1 MGTLSQQMHG
11 REDASADI
19 ARVIMILVQGEE
31 TRVST
36 TVEPASPR
44 ATLAQVAER
53 AGVSLKTAS
62 RALGGEAYVSEDT
75 RSRVLAAAAQ
85 LDYQRNAAASLLASG
100 RLADSIGLV
109 TGDFTNP
116 FYSALAQAIEDEI
129 RPRGIHL
136 SVANSRESP
145 DEERRVTRDFADRQT
160 KALIVVSA
168 LPDHSEYAQLQARGV
183 PIVFIDR
190 PAENLAAD
198 SVVFD
203 NRAGGR
209 LAARHLREAGH
220 SRIAF
225 IGDFAWLPTYR
236 ERMAGMA
243 DVLDGDAPVWRELV
257 RSDVH
262 DVASAR
268 SATAELL
275 ALDEP
280 PTAIVAGNNRIL
292 LGAIEE
298 IGTAHGGPAVIGFDD
313 AEWARML
320 GITVVSGD
328 VEALGRQAAALAVR
342 LLADR
347 RHAPEQIVLPMT
359 LTVRESSARH
369 G

>member
-1 MGTLSQQMHG
+1 MSRT
-11 REDASADI
+11 AD
-19 ARVIMILVQGEE
+19 
-31 TRVST
+31 
-36 TVEPASPR
+36 PASPR

-62 RALGGEAYVSEDT
+62 RALGGEDYVSQDT
-75 RSRVLAAAAQ
+75 LSRVLAAAAQ

-100 RLADSIGLV
+100 RLADSIGLIM
-109 TGDFTNP
+109 GDFTNP
-116 FYSALAQAIEDEI
+116 FYSALAQAIEDEV

-136 SVANSRESP
+136 SVANSRESA
-145 DEERRVTRDFADRQT
+145 DEERRVARDFADRQT

-168 LPDHSEYAQLQARGV
+168 LHDHAEYAQLQARGV
-183 PIVFIDR
+183 PIVFVDR

-209 LAARHLREAGH
+209 LAARHLHDAGH

-225 IGDFAWLPTYR
+225 IGDFAWLPTSR

-243 DVLDGDAPVWRELV
+243 DVLDGDAPVWRELL
-257 RSDVH
+257 RTDVH

-268 SATAELL
+268 AATAGLL

-292 LGAIEE
+292 LGAREQ
-298 IGTAHGGPAVIGFDD
+298 IGEAADAPALVGFDD
-313 AEWARML
+313 AEWARLL
-320 GITVVSGD
+320 GITVVTGD
-328 VEALGRQAAALAVR
+328 VEALGRRAAALAVR

-347 RHAPEQIVLPMT
+347 RHSSEQVVLPMT
-359 LTVRESSARH
+359 VTVRASSTRH
-369 G
+369 S

>member
-1 MGTLSQQMHG
+1 MNA
-11 REDASADI
+11 EDAPPVA
-19 ARVIMILVQGEE
+19 
-31 TRVST
+31 
-36 TVEPASPR
+36 R
-44 ATLAQVAER
+44 ATLAQVAAR

-62 RALGGEAYVSEDT
+62 RALGGESYVSAET
-75 RSRVLAAAAQ
+75 RERVMAAAAD

-129 RPRGIHL
+129 RPHGIHL
-136 SVANSRESP
+136 SVANSRESA
-145 DEERRVTRDFADRQT
+145 DQEWRLSQDLADRQT

-168 LPDHSEYAQLQARGV
+168 MPDHSDYAQLQARGIPV
-183 PIVFIDR
+183 VFVDR

-209 LAARHLREAGH
+209 IAAQHLREAGH

-225 IGDFAWLPTYR
+225 IGDYSWLPTYR
-236 ERMAGMA
+236 QRLAGMG
-243 DVLDGDAPVWRELV
+243 DVLDDSGASAWRALLRTDA
-257 RSDVH
+257 H

-268 SATAELL
+268 AQTAELL

-292 LGAIEE
+292 LGAMEE
-298 IGTAHGGPAVIGFDD
+298 IGTGDPSSRPALVGFDD
-313 AEWARML
+313 VEWARVL
-320 GITVVSGD
+320 GITVVTGD
-328 VEALGRQAAALAVR
+328 VEALGRRAARLAMAR
-342 LLADR
+342 LADR
-347 RHAPEQIVLPMT
+347 TSPAERVALPMRLVART
-359 LTVRESSARH
+359 SS
-369 G
+369 GD

>member
-1 MGTLSQQMHG
+1 MS
-11 REDASADI
+11 RAED
-19 ARVIMILVQGEE
+19 G
-31 TRVST
+31 
-36 TVEPASPR
+36 ASPR
-44 ATLAQVAER
+44 ATLAQVAAQ

-75 RSRVLAAAAQ
+75 RSRVLAAAAS

-136 SVANSRESP
+136 TVANSRESD
-145 DEERRVTRDFADRQT
+145 DEERRLTSDLTDRQT

-168 LPDHSEYAQLQARGV
+168 LPDHSEYAQLQGRGV
-183 PIVFIDR
+183 PVVFVDR
-190 PAENLAAD
+190 PAENVAAD

-203 NRAGGR
+203 NRSGGR
-209 LAARHLREAGH
+209 MAAEHLRESGH
-220 SRIAF
+220 TRISF
-225 IGDFAWLPTYR
+225 IGDYSWLPTSR
-236 ERMAGMA
+236 DRIAGMA
-243 DVLDGDAPVWRELV
+243 DVLDSAAPVWRDLL
-257 RSDVH
+257 RTDVH

-268 SATAELL
+268 VATGELL
-275 ALDEP
+275 AMDEP

-292 LGAIEE
+292 LGAMEE
-298 IGTAHGGPAVIGFDD
+298 IGRREDAPAVIGFDD

-328 VEALGRQAAALAVR
+328 IEALGRRAAGLAVAR
-342 LLADR
+342 LADR
-347 RHAPEQIVLPMT
+347 ALAFEQVVLPMR
-359 LTVRESSARH
+359 LTARASTSVSPPPSAM